1 MNKHAPD
8 LPPTLDQQRAKYAW
22 EKVEEAARQGCI
34 KEYTN
39 LAKSTA
45 SLVMNSGLMQTLAFL
60 QSKSQPEHKL
70 LRKDLRRWL
79 GRTFGGTRLENSESF
94 PKEEGCQFEKVMDAL
109 YQSPPNIYM
118 RANSEIMALFR
129 WLRQLADARKSI
141 DPQNS
146 TEGTGG

>member
-1 MNKHAPD
+1 MNKHASD
-8 LPPTLDQQRAKYAW
+8 LPLTLDQQRAKYAW
-22 EKVEEAARQGCI
+22 RRVEWAASKNRI

-60 QSKSQPEHKL
+60 RSKNQPEHKL
-70 LRKDLRRWL
+70 LLNDLCEWL
-79 GRTFGGTRLENSESF
+79 ECALGGIDLKNGKSF
-94 PKEEGCQFEKVMDAL
+94 PKKDAQFKEVMEAL
-109 YQSPPNIYM
+109 YNSSPDLYM

-141 DPQNS
+141 DSQNS
-146 TEGTGG
+146 TGETGK